1 MKINRGDSQDKGSQ
15 SRQAYHAAPAPAPK
29 RPVQPDPDPQ
39 DLYEDAEGPDEYA
52 EDDDDEPV
60 RRRFPI
66 GLVVLVVILAIVGI
80 GGWKVFQFYGEVAG
94 DGELGPEQTVTIEQG
109 STVADITN
117 VLKEDGVIQYDWLF
131 KLYAKYSGRASGLQ
145 YGDFTLRSGMDYNT
159 ILKTLSVQQVKRKTI
174 TITFPEGYTA
184 VAIAQKMEENGL
196 CSVDDFL
203 ACANGEDGSDFSQYD
218 FWNAIPDTEGRLM
231 KCEGYLFPD
240 TYEFFTDDSVYNYV
254 NTFYKEFDAK
264 TSDLWDTINEKGTT
278 MNDVVILASFI
289 QEEAGM
295 PAEDA
300 KVSACFHNR
309 LESDDPQWAEHKL
322 ESNASS
328 YIMNDSDNNYLWN
341 SPTAAYYGWPE
352 QGAVPDDVLA
362 HYDTYRISGLPA
374 GSFLNMARVQVGG
387 VSLLSVICLVIFA
400 LCAWMF
406 RNSKS
411 ARHLLLSG
419 DNQIAAK
426 KRGINTNRLRVSV
439 MAMSGLM
446 CGIGAALTLSNLTS
460 ADTTTGSDYAMS
472 VIGAVVIGGTKMG
485 GGAGSMWGSLIGI
498 ALVTVI
504 QNGLVFLGLQS
515 GWRSLFIGV
524 TMLIAIAIDTVV
536 EKRALRRHGK
546 Q

>member
-15 SRQAYHAAPAPAPK
+15 PRQAYHAAPAPAPK

-94 DGELGPEQTVTIEQG
+94 NGELGPEQTVTIEQG

-264 TSDLWDTINEKGTT
+264 TSDLLSFWPALFRKKPVCPQKTPRFPPASTIVWNPMTRSGQSISW
-278 MNDVVILASFI
+278 NP
-289 QEEAGM
+289 M
-295 PAEDA
+295 PAA
-300 KVSACFHNR
+300 
-309 LESDDPQWAEHKL
+309 
-322 ESNASS
+322 
-328 YIMNDSDNNYLWN
+328 
-341 SPTAAYYGWPE
+341 
-352 QGAVPDDVLA
+352 
-362 HYDTYRISGLPA
+362 IS
-374 GSFLNMARVQVGG
+374 
-387 VSLLSVICLVIFA
+387 
-400 LCAWMF
+400 
-406 RNSKS
+406 
-411 ARHLLLSG
+411 
-419 DNQIAAK
+419 
-426 KRGINTNRLRVSV
+426 
-439 MAMSGLM
+439 
-446 CGIGAALTLSNLTS
+446 
-460 ADTTTGSDYAMS
+460 
-472 VIGAVVIGGTKMG
+472 
-485 GGAGSMWGSLIGI
+485 
-498 ALVTVI
+498 
-504 QNGLVFLGLQS
+504 
-515 GWRSLFIGV
+515 
-524 TMLIAIAIDTVV
+524 
-536 EKRALRRHGK
+536 
-546 Q
+546 

>member
-94 DGELGPEQTVTIEQG
+94 NGELGPEQTVTIEQG

-352 QGAVPDDVLA
+352 QGAIPDDVLA

-374 GSFLNMARVQVGG
+374 GAITNPGIDA
-387 VSLLSVICLVIFA
+387 
-400 LCAWMF
+400 
-406 RNSKS
+406 
-411 ARHLLLSG
+411 
-419 DNQIAAK
+419 IAA
-426 KRGINTNRLRVSV
+426 
-439 MAMSGLM
+439 
-446 CGIGAALTLSNLTS
+446 ALNPDQEYL
-460 ADTTTGSDYAMS
+460 DEGYYFFVTGNPNGDHPGEYFYAKTEDEHHQNC
-472 VIGAVVIGGTKMG
+472 II
-485 GGAGSMWGSLIGI
+485 AGWG
-498 ALVTVI
+498 
-504 QNGLVFLGLQS
+504 
-515 GWRSLFIGV
+515 
-524 TMLIAIAIDTVV
+524 
-536 EKRALRRHGK
+536 
-546 Q
+546 

>member
-80 GGWKVFQFYGEVAG
+80 GGWKAFQFYGEVAG
-94 DGELGPEQTVTIEQG
+94 NGELGPEQSVTIEQG

-131 KLYAKYSGRASGLQ
+131 KQYVKYSGKAGEIQ
-145 YGDFTLRSGMDYNT
+145 YGSFEVQSGMAYNE
-159 ILKTLSVQQVKRKTI
+159 IIKALSVVTRRPTVNVTI
-174 TITFPEGYTA
+174 PEGTTA
-184 VAIAQKMEENGL
+184 AGVAQIFVDAGL
-196 CSVDDFL
+196 VEDVDTFL
-203 ACANGEDGSDFSQYD
+203 SCANGTDGSDWSQYD
-218 FWNAIPDTEGRLM
+218 FWNAIPDNGRLM

-341 SPTAAYYGWPE
+341 SPTAAYYG
-352 QGAVPDDVLA
+352 L
-362 HYDTYRISGLPA
+362 
-374 GSFLNMARVQVGG
+374 
-387 VSLLSVICLVIFA
+387 
-400 LCAWMF
+400 
-406 RNSKS
+406 
-411 ARHLLLSG
+411 
-419 DNQIAAK
+419 
-426 KRGINTNRLRVSV
+426 
-439 MAMSGLM
+439 
-446 CGIGAALTLSNLTS
+446 
-460 ADTTTGSDYAMS
+460 
-472 VIGAVVIGGTKMG
+472 
-485 GGAGSMWGSLIGI
+485 SLIHI
-498 ALVTVI
+498 
-504 QNGLVFLGLQS
+504 
-515 GWRSLFIGV
+515 
-524 TMLIAIAIDTVV
+524 
-536 EKRALRRHGK
+536 
-546 Q
+546 

>member
-94 DGELGPEQTVTIEQG
+94 NGELGPEQTVTIEQG

-300 KVSACFHNR
+300 KVSACFHITGQDGFDTNDCIKDVRTCISFKRSESVYIEYIVFCCLVGEVSVFDRSHSDHLRCCFCLFFRYGTVLCDLFIHLFCDLADQVLKTHNAAFSCLKRLAVFSVHGTKTKEGKLGLRFYKTGLSCAAEDLDKMKLLTFVNNVKDLIR
-309 LESDDPQWAEHKL
+309 LEQLHTLYNCGKVC
-322 ESNASS
+322 SS
-328 YIMNDSDNNYLWN
+328 I
-341 SPTAAYYGWPE
+341 
-352 QGAVPDDVLA
+352 
-362 HYDTYRISGLPA
+362 
-374 GSFLNMARVQVGG
+374 
-387 VSLLSVICLVIFA
+387 
-400 LCAWMF
+400 
-406 RNSKS
+406 
-411 ARHLLLSG
+411 
-419 DNQIAAK
+419 
-426 KRGINTNRLRVSV
+426 KRCPV
-439 MAMSGLM
+439 
-446 CGIGAALTLSNLTS
+446 
-460 ADTTTGSDYAMS
+460 
-472 VIGAVVIGGTKMG
+472 
-485 GGAGSMWGSLIGI
+485 
-498 ALVTVI
+498 
-504 QNGLVFLGLQS
+504 
-515 GWRSLFIGV
+515 
-524 TMLIAIAIDTVV
+524 
-536 EKRALRRHGK
+536 
-546 Q
+546 

>member
-94 DGELGPEQTVTIEQG
+94 NGELGPEQTVTIEQG

-145 YGDFTLRSGMDYNT
+145 YGDFTLRSGMD
-159 ILKTLSVQQVKRKTI
+159 
-174 TITFPEGYTA
+174 
-184 VAIAQKMEENGL
+184 
-196 CSVDDFL
+196 DFL
-203 ACANGEDGSDFSQYD
+203 ACANGEDGSEFSQYD

-352 QGAVPDDVLA
+352 QGAIPDDVLA

-374 GSFLNMARVQVGG
+374 GAITNPGIDA
-387 VSLLSVICLVIFA
+387 
-400 LCAWMF
+400 
-406 RNSKS
+406 
-411 ARHLLLSG
+411 
-419 DNQIAAK
+419 IAA
-426 KRGINTNRLRVSV
+426 
-439 MAMSGLM
+439 
-446 CGIGAALTLSNLTS
+446 ALNPDQEYLDEGYYFFVTGNPNGDHPGEYFYAKT
-460 ADTTTGSDYAMS
+460 ADEHHQNC
-472 VIGAVVIGGTKMG
+472 II
-485 GGAGSMWGSLIGI
+485 AGWG
-498 ALVTVI
+498 
-504 QNGLVFLGLQS
+504 
-515 GWRSLFIGV
+515 
-524 TMLIAIAIDTVV
+524 
-536 EKRALRRHGK
+536 
-546 Q
+546 

>member
-1 MKINRGDSQDKGSQ
+1 MAHEKNTRKKGGVGKILL
-15 SRQAYHAAPAPAPK
+15 
-29 RPVQPDPDPQ
+29 V
-39 DLYEDAEGPDEYA
+39 
-52 EDDDDEPV
+52 
-60 RRRFPI
+60 
-66 GLVVLVVILAIVGI
+66 LVVLLALAVGGALLFAHNEI
-80 GGWKVFQFYGEVAG
+80 SGNGRPGTEV
-94 DGELGPEQTVTIEQG
+94 TVSIPQG
-109 STVADITN
+109 SGVSVIAQK
-117 VLKEDGVIQYDWLF
+117 LKDAGVIRSAYLF
-131 KLYAKYSGRASGLQ
+131 RWYVGQKGAASKLQ

-352 QGAVPDDVLA
+352 QGAIPDDVLA

-374 GSFLNMARVQVGG
+374 GAITNPGIDA
-387 VSLLSVICLVIFA
+387 
-400 LCAWMF
+400 
-406 RNSKS
+406 
-411 ARHLLLSG
+411 
-419 DNQIAAK
+419 IAA
-426 KRGINTNRLRVSV
+426 
-439 MAMSGLM
+439 
-446 CGIGAALTLSNLTS
+446 ALNPDQEYLDEGYYFFVTGNPNGDHPGEYFYAKT
-460 ADTTTGSDYAMS
+460 ADEHHQNC
-472 VIGAVVIGGTKMG
+472 II
-485 GGAGSMWGSLIGI
+485 AGWG
-498 ALVTVI
+498 
-504 QNGLVFLGLQS
+504 
-515 GWRSLFIGV
+515 
-524 TMLIAIAIDTVV
+524 
-536 EKRALRRHGK
+536 
-546 Q
+546 

>member
-1 MKINRGDSQDKGSQ
+1 M
-15 SRQAYHAAPAPAPK
+15 
-29 RPVQPDPDPQ
+29 
-39 DLYEDAEGPDEYA
+39 
-52 EDDDDEPV
+52 
-60 RRRFPI
+60 
-66 GLVVLVVILAIVGI
+66 
-80 GGWKVFQFYGEVAG
+80 
-94 DGELGPEQTVTIEQG
+94 
-109 STVADITN
+109 
-117 VLKEDGVIQYDWLF
+117 KEDGVIQYDWLF

-341 SPTAAYYGWPE
+341 SPTAAYYGWA
-352 QGAVPDDVLA
+352 G
-362 HYDTYRISGLPA
+362 TGCCSG
-374 GSFLNMARVQVGG
+374 
-387 VSLLSVICLVIFA
+387 
-400 LCAWMF
+400 
-406 RNSKS
+406 
-411 ARHLLLSG
+411 
-419 DNQIAAK
+419 
-426 KRGINTNRLRVSV
+426 
-439 MAMSGLM
+439 
-446 CGIGAALTLSNLTS
+446 
-460 ADTTTGSDYAMS
+460 
-472 VIGAVVIGGTKMG
+472 
-485 GGAGSMWGSLIGI
+485 
-498 ALVTVI
+498 
-504 QNGLVFLGLQS
+504 
-515 GWRSLFIGV
+515 
-524 TMLIAIAIDTVV
+524 
-536 EKRALRRHGK
+536 
-546 Q
+546 

>member
-94 DGELGPEQTVTIEQG
+94 NGELGPEQTVTIEQG

-300 KVSACFHNR
+300 KVSACFHITVQDGFDTNDCIKDVR
-309 LESDDPQWAEHKL
+309 TCISLERGEAV
-322 ESNASS
+322 
-328 YIMNDSDNNYLWN
+328 YIKNIIL
-341 SPTAAYYGWPE
+341 
-352 QGAVPDDVLA
+352 
-362 HYDTYRISGLPA
+362 
-374 GSFLNMARVQVGG
+374 
-387 VSLLSVICLVIFA
+387 
-400 LCAWMF
+400 
-406 RNSKS
+406 
-411 ARHLLLSG
+411 
-419 DNQIAAK
+419 
-426 KRGINTNRLRVSV
+426 
-439 MAMSGLM
+439 
-446 CGIGAALTLSNLTS
+446 
-460 ADTTTGSDYAMS
+460 
-472 VIGAVVIGGTKMG
+472 
-485 GGAGSMWGSLIGI
+485 GSLIGKI
-498 ALVTVI
+498 A
-504 QNGLVFLGLQS
+504 VFDCGKSYDLGSILCIFIFYTAILHDLTIHFLINICDQIFQTHNAAFSCLKRLAVFSVHGTKTKEGKLGLRFYKTGLSCAAEYLYEMHALTLIRQVNN
-515 GWRSLFIGV
+515 GIRVVILHTHHNRSKICR
-524 TMLIAIAIDTVV
+524 TV
-536 EKRALRRHGK
+536 
-546 Q
+546 

>member
-15 SRQAYHAAPAPAPK
+15 PRQAYHAAPAPAPK

-240 TYEFFTDDSVYNYV
+240 T
-254 NTFYKEFDAK
+254 
-264 TSDLWDTINEKGTT
+264 
-278 MNDVVILASFI
+278 
-289 QEEAGM
+289 
-295 PAEDA
+295 
-300 KVSACFHNR
+300 
-309 LESDDPQWAEHKL
+309 
-322 ESNASS
+322 
-328 YIMNDSDNNYLWN
+328 
-341 SPTAAYYGWPE
+341 
-352 QGAVPDDVLA
+352 
-362 HYDTYRISGLPA
+362 
-374 GSFLNMARVQVGG
+374 
-387 VSLLSVICLVIFA
+387 
-400 LCAWMF
+400 
-406 RNSKS
+406 
-411 ARHLLLSG
+411 
-419 DNQIAAK
+419 
-426 KRGINTNRLRVSV
+426 
-439 MAMSGLM
+439 
-446 CGIGAALTLSNLTS
+446 
-460 ADTTTGSDYAMS
+460 
-472 VIGAVVIGGTKMG
+472 
-485 GGAGSMWGSLIGI
+485 
-498 ALVTVI
+498 
-504 QNGLVFLGLQS
+504 
-515 GWRSLFIGV
+515 
-524 TMLIAIAIDTVV
+524 
-536 EKRALRRHGK
+536 
-546 Q
+546 

>member
-15 SRQAYHAAPAPAPK
+15 SRQVYHAAPAPAPK

-94 DGELGPEQTVTIEQG
+94 NGELGPEQTVTIEQG

-131 KLYAKYSGRASGLQ
+131 KQYVKYSGKAGEIQ
-145 YGDFTLRSGMDYNT
+145 YGDFEVQSGMAYND
-159 ILKTLSVQQVKRKTI
+159 IIKALSVVTRRATVNVTI
-174 TITFPEGYTA
+174 PEGTTA
-184 VAIAQKMEENGL
+184 VGVAQIFVDAGL
-196 CSVDDFL
+196 VDDVDTFL
-203 ACANGEDGSDFSQYD
+203 SCANGNDGTDWSKYD
-218 FWNAIPDTEGRLM
+218 FWNAIPDNDRLM

-352 QGAVPDDVLA
+352 QGAIPDDVLA

-374 GSFLNMARVQVGG
+374 GAITNPGIDA
-387 VSLLSVICLVIFA
+387 
-400 LCAWMF
+400 
-406 RNSKS
+406 
-411 ARHLLLSG
+411 
-419 DNQIAAK
+419 IAA
-426 KRGINTNRLRVSV
+426 
-439 MAMSGLM
+439 
-446 CGIGAALTLSNLTS
+446 ALNPDQEYLDEGYYFFVTGNPNGDHPGEYFYAKT
-460 ADTTTGSDYAMS
+460 ADEHHQNC
-472 VIGAVVIGGTKMG
+472 II
-485 GGAGSMWGSLIGI
+485 AGWG
-498 ALVTVI
+498 
-504 QNGLVFLGLQS
+504 
-515 GWRSLFIGV
+515 
-524 TMLIAIAIDTVV
+524 
-536 EKRALRRHGK
+536 
-546 Q
+546 